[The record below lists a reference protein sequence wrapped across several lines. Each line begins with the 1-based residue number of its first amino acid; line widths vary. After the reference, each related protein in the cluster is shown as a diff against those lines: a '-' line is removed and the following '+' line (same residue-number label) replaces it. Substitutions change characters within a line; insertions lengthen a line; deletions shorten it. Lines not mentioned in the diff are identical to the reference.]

1 MITKKQIAKINEV
14 NERVSG
20 VISGDAQG
28 SRIAAGLANEGFN
41 GGYRTALNDVL
52 LFLTSGCL
60 PNTNRWWAERKEEE

>member
-1 MITKKQIAKINEV
+1 MITKKQIAKVNDV

-20 VISGDAQG
+20 VIREDAQG
-28 SRIAAGLANEGFN
+28 SRVAAGLANEGFN

-60 PNTNRWWAERKEEE
+60 PNTNRWWDERKEEE